1 MRRTCH
7 KEVFLRQMSKAAQ
20 VKPFLFKCQRDHF
33 NFRCHRLH
41 GQSHVPVQR
50 RQSVFKG
57 TCLQDLG
64 PHMFPGLK
72 KIVKQSKLN
81 MDRCKTKTVEMG
93 ALSGTMPGT
102 SFAIRILGKS
112 GAIQISYS
120 F

>member
-1 MRRTCH
+1 MLAG
-7 KEVFLRQMSKAAQ
+7 LRA
-20 VKPFLFKCQRDHF
+20 P
-33 NFRCHRLH
+33 
-41 GQSHVPVQR
+41 HV
-50 RQSVFKG
+50 SWF
-57 TCLQDLG
+57 
-64 PHMFPGLK
+64 K
-72 KIVKQSKLN
+72 KILKQSKLN